1 MYKLVQ
7 ALCKLVQ
14 AQRDRFS
21 GPSGFLPFLYI
32 DKLDKDCHQSI
43 CMNKISGIA
52 ILSGRL
58 FFGISLIAFG
68 VLQVIYA
75 DFESVILPYWP
86 DWLPGRLA
94 GVYIFSLALIISGI
108 VLLLGKRV
116 RSFSILLGGIFL
128 LLFLVGHLPYHLANN
143 LHNMGAWT
151 NSLKTLT
158 LSGGAFIVAASLP
171 VQHYSSPEHVSSL
184 SRWLEKCIPAGPVFM
199 SVFMIFCGIEHFVYA
214 NFVATLV
221 PSWIPG
227 PVFWTYFAGVA
238 LIGAGVAIILRIKIR
253 LVATLLGIM
262 IFLWFLF
269 LHIPRAIA
277 DPTGAK
283 GNECVSVFEALC
295 FSGFAFVLAA
305 ITSSGSR
312 VYGDLQKD

>member
-1 MYKLVQ
+1 
-7 ALCKLVQ
+7 
-14 AQRDRFS
+14 
-21 GPSGFLPFLYI
+21 
-32 DKLDKDCHQSI
+32 
-43 CMNKISGIA
+43 MNKISGTA
-52 ILSGRL
+52 IISGRI
-58 FFGISLIAFG
+58 FFGAALIAFG

-86 DWLPGRLA
+86 DWLPGKLA

-116 RSFSILLGGIFL
+116 RGFSLLLGGIFF
-128 LLFLVGHLPYHLANN
+128 LLFLVGHLPYQLANN
-143 LHNMGAWT
+143 LHNLGAWT

-171 VQHYSSPEHVSSL
+171 VQRYSSPEHVSSL
-184 SRWLEKCIPAGPVFM
+184 SRWLENCIPAGPVFV
-199 SVFMIFCGIEHFVYA
+199 SVFLIICGIDHFLYTG
-214 NFVATLV
+214 FVATLV
-221 PSWIPG
+221 PSWISG
-227 PVFWTYFAGVA
+227 AMFWTYFAGSA

-253 LVATLLGIM
+253 LVAGLLGIM
-262 IFLWFLF
+262 IFLWFLL

-277 DPTGAK
+277 DPTGNK

-295 FSGFAFVLAA
+295 FSGFAFILAA